1 MPFITSD
8 IASMIDERPEEGIF
22 RVHRTLFTDP
32 EIFDLE
38 MRHIFEASWV
48 YLAHES
54 QLPNPHDFLTTS
66 IGRQPVIVNRDAAGN
81 LGGFL
86 NSCRHRGT
94 VLENARAGSK
104 KNFSC
109 PFHGWTYA
117 ASDGRLIGCGDTEK
131 AGYGTGFDKSELG
144 LWPIA
149 RVASYRGFIFGS
161 LSEDVP
167 ALEEHLGAAKS
178 FLDLIVDQ
186 DPEGQIEIVPGPQAY
201 TYDGNWKLQ
210 SENGVDGYH
219 IGVIHG
225 NYILTTQNRHRLSAE
240 NARIKPMDVSR
251 FSEFPGGYYAFENGH
266 VVLWNESP
274 NPEIRPSWTHRDAYA
289 GKFGTERA
297 WWMSNCWR
305 NLFLYPNVFI
315 MDQMSSQIRII
326 KPLSVNKTEV
336 RTVCFAPKSDTPE
349 LRTRRIRQYEDFFNA
364 AGMATPDDLAAFN
377 ASQKGF
383 EARDVEWSDV
393 SRGAA
398 KVVEG
403 GDSRAKRLGF
413 EPKYCGMQ
421 LEDEGIYLNQHHRWR
436 ELLVQGL
443 ARDQKAKEA
452 VNGK

>member
-1 MPFITSD
+1 
-8 IASMIDERPEEGIF
+8 
-22 RVHRTLFTDP
+22 
-32 EIFDLE
+32 
-38 MRHIFEASWV
+38 
-48 YLAHES
+48 
-54 QLPNPHDFLTTS
+54 
-66 IGRQPVIVNRDAAGN
+66 
-81 LGGFL
+81 
-86 NSCRHRGT
+86 
-94 VLENARAGSK
+94 
-104 KNFSC
+104 
-109 PFHGWTYA
+109 
-117 ASDGRLIGCGDTEK
+117 
-131 AGYGTGFDKSELG
+131 
-144 LWPIA
+144 
-149 RVASYRGFIFGS
+149 
-161 LSEDVP
+161 
-167 ALEEHLGAAKS
+167 
-178 FLDLIVDQ
+178 
-186 DPEGQIEIVPGPQAY
+186 
-201 TYDGNWKLQ
+201 
-210 SENGVDGYH
+210 
-219 IGVIHG
+219 
-225 NYILTTQNRHRLSAE
+225 
-240 NARIKPMDVSR
+240 MDVSR

-326 KPLSVNKTEV
+326 KPVSVNKTEV